1 MTDGKGELG
10 RPFLLLCLLA
20 STEPPAR
27 MKASVHPGKGIKLQ
41 DPVFRQEKHGATC
54 REGNLALP
62 SVSRCT
68 DNKRLIGL
76 PEPYSRW

>member
-1 MTDGKGELG
+1 
-10 RPFLLLCLLA
+10 
-20 STEPPAR
+20 